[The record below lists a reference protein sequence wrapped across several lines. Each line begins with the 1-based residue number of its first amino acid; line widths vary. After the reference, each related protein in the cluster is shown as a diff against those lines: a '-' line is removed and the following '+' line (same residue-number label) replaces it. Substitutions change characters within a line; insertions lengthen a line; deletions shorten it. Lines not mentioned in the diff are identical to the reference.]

1 MDQSLWRRED
11 IALHYPFCKPILA
24 TPATVW
30 TEIKPTKEVTTVKAF
45 AWLVGIA
52 GAVVA
57 VERFYVHPTYGNG
70 LRALVAAVQAGELF
84 A

>member
-1 MDQSLWRRED
+1 MSKLRHAGYRSRE
-11 IALHYPFCKPILA
+11 IMAGRGGA
-24 TPATVW
+24 
-30 TEIKPTKEVTTVKAF
+30 TVKALIWF
-45 AWLVGIA
+45 LGIA

>member
-1 MDQSLWRRED
+1 MK
-11 IALHYPFCKPILA
+11 ALIWFL
-24 TPATVW
+24 
-30 TEIKPTKEVTTVKAF
+30 
-45 AWLVGIA
+45 GIA